1 MIGAGK
7 FQGLQAPLVISSM
20 PVESTYEGALEIVGY
35 KNGTYKIVR
44 STTN

>member
-1 MIGAGK
+1 VIGAGK

-20 PVESTYEGALEIVGY
+20 VESTYEGALEIVGY